1 MRASGTV
8 DPIRRRLVRSL
19 LEEED
24 KSYFAQR
31 GGAQS
36 QGGAGLMARIENM
49 SRGTYSGNSAIDSEQ
64 AHILKSWDMYVKEC
78 AEHRDWGCMT
88 KL

>member
-36 QGGAGLMARIENM
+36 QGGAELM